1 MQKGKKRGRWEMV
14 INSLI
19 HNKPKMEKVKK
30 TPKEAM
36 MNVVEERE
44 MAKSSQNMENMQ
56 FMGRTPNF

>member
-1 MQKGKKRGRWEMV
+1 
-14 INSLI
+14 
-19 HNKPKMEKVKK
+19 MEKVKK

-56 FMGRTPNF
+56 FLGRTPNFQPRVGHHKAGGKPIGN